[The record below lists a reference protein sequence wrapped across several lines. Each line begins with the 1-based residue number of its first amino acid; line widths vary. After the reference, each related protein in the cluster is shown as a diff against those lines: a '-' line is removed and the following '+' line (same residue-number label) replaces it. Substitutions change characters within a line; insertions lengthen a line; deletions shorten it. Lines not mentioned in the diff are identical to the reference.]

1 MNNNMSISN
10 ISKIESKENENT
22 YFIKNKKIKYL
33 SNQINIKK
41 N

>member
-33 SNQINIKK
+33 SN
-41 N
+41 